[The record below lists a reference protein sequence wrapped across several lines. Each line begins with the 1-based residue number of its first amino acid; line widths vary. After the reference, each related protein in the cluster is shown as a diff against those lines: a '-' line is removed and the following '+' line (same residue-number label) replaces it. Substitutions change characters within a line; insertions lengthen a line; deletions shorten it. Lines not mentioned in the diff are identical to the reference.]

1 MIHPM
6 ATRKRRTVAVER
18 PVRAEVAEAFLLSLA
33 RALHRYGSPAHRLEA
48 ALTGLA
54 ERLGLMA
61 EFFATPTAIFAR
73 FGEGSS
79 AHTSLERLA
88 PGGHDLDKLSKL
100 DRLADSVAVG
110 ETGLDAAARQV
121 RSIVDAPSRWSALW
135 VFSAFAVASA
145 GAARFFG
152 GGPRDMAAAA
162 VAGMLLGIL
171 ERFITRAPT
180 TARVFEAVA
189 ALAVSVAASVAAS
202 LAGCSASVVTLA
214 GLIVLVP
221 GLTLTLAMSELATR
235 HLASGTARLTGAMMT
250 FFLIGFGVSFG
261 SAATRWLPAPSEVAV
276 ASLPGWTEVAAVVAV
291 GLALVVLF
299 QADPR
304 DAAWIVTAGAA
315 GYYGTRLGGAW
326 LGPELGTFVGGAF
339 VGMLGNGFARTMR
352 RPSAV
357 VTVPGIMLLVPGS
370 VGYRSLMSLMQRDT
384 LLGIETAVTAAVVA
398 SALVTG
404 LLVANVMVPPRR
416 NL

>member
-1 MIHPM
+1 MS
-6 ATRKRRTVAVER
+6 AKRRVVAVER
-18 PVRAEVAEAFLLSLA
+18 PARAEVAESFLLTMA

-54 ERLGLMA
+54 STLGLTA
-61 EFFATPTAIFAR
+61 EFFATPTAVFAR
-73 FGEGSS
+73 FGAGAS
-79 AHTSLERLA
+79 ARTSLERLA

-100 DRLADSVAVG
+100 DRLADSVAAG
-110 ETGLDAAARQV
+110 ETGLDAASRRV
-121 RSIVDAPSRWSALW
+121 GEIVAAPSRWGAVV
-135 VFSAFAVASA
+135 VFCAFALASA

-152 GGPRDMAAAA
+152 GGLRDIAAAA
-162 VAGMLLGIL
+162 VAGMLLGML
-171 ERFITRAPT
+171 ERVVTRAPT
-180 TARVFEAVA
+180 TARVFEALA
-189 ALAVSVAASVAAS
+189 ALAVSVTAS
-202 LAGCSASVVTLA
+202 LAAWIIGCSASVVTLA

-261 SAATRWLPAPSEVAV
+261 SAVTAWLPAGPAV
-276 ASLPGWTEVAAVVAV
+276 GTVPLPGWTEPTAVAAVS
-291 GLALVVLF
+291 LALVVLF

-304 DAAWIVTAGAA
+304 DAPWIVAAGAA
-315 GYYGTRLGGAW
+315 GFYGTRFGGEV
-326 LGPELGTFVGGAF
+326 LGPELGTFVGGAL
-339 VGMLGNGFARTMR
+339 VGILGNGFARIMR

-370 VGYRSLMSLMQRDT
+370 VGYRSLMSLMERDT
-384 LLGIETAVTAAVVA
+384 LLGIETAVTAAVVG

-416 NL
+416 SL

>member
-1 MIHPM
+1 
-6 ATRKRRTVAVER
+6 
-18 PVRAEVAEAFLLSLA
+18 
-33 RALHRYGSPAHRLEA
+33 
-48 ALTGLA
+48 
-54 ERLGLMA
+54 
-61 EFFATPTAIFAR
+61 
-73 FGEGSS
+73 
-79 AHTSLERLA
+79 
-88 PGGHDLDKLSKL
+88 
-100 DRLADSVAVG
+100 
-110 ETGLDAAARQV
+110 
-121 RSIVDAPSRWSALW
+121 
-135 VFSAFAVASA
+135 
-145 GAARFFG
+145 
-152 GGPRDMAAAA
+152 MAAAA

-261 SAATRWLPAPSEVAV
+261 SAATRWLPAPSEVAA

-304 DAAWIVTAGAA
+304 DAAWIVAAGAA